1 MAAEK
6 MADRRN
12 ENDCTARG
20 IWKGHRG
27 VLWTIK
33 FAKCALLSIVSGW
46 LLTGC
51 EDSRLVDVEKLMEM
65 DVEMAD
71 SLLYSMEEP
80 ESRRDKALYAML
92 KTQIDYKMYRD
103 AVNDST
109 IRIATDYY
117 GKRYK
122 DYHTAMAWYSL
133 GCISAELG
141 VDSTAADAYL
151 TAIRLFPDTL
161 VRYFALAEQN
171 LSYIYLEHNMDT
183 EALPIIKACLANATR
198 LKDSV
203 AIAFCE
209 FNIAR
214 SMLLGNEYEAAR
226 SIFLRLKDSEWMSP
240 STQDIPLLELSK
252 IALYKDSDYTSALN
266 YVDTFI
272 DKNGHYNSYGAA
284 YTTKANVFVGL
295 NQLDSALYYYRL
307 SLTDTNDPYTI
318 CNTYSCLAEI
328 HSLKGNQDSA
338 TYYTKKVSEWAD
350 SIVCASNSELI
361 FRAMLNNAQSSP
373 EPKSKLYTFII
384 TLIVVICV
392 LSLAILLIH
401 YCSIK
406 FKKPQSIADYAKE
419 IDAFKTGDLHQKI
432 INNILK
438 PECLTFK
445 TRFAIENEF
454 HETLPGLRKFITN
467 SSSNLNIMEIDYCV
481 FTILGFKPRDFH
493 LFFNISYSGSR
504 KFKARIKEKMK
515 ENVFHEIFG
524 IDKCDTIS

>member
-6 MADRRN
+6 MANRRN

-20 IWKGHRG
+20 IWKGHQG

-33 FAKCALLSIVSGW
+33 FAKCAMLSIAAGW

-51 EDSRLVDVEKLMEM
+51 EDSRLIEVEKLMET
-65 DVEMAD
+65 DIEMAD

-80 ESRRDKALYAML
+80 ESRRDKALYALL

-103 AVNDST
+103 TVNDSI

-117 GKRYK
+117 GKKYK
-122 DYHTAMAWYSL
+122 DYHAAMAWYSL
-133 GCISAELG
+133 GCISSEFG
-141 VDSTAADAYL
+141 NDSTAADAYL

-161 VRYFALAEQN
+161 VRYYALAEQN

-183 EALPIIKACLANATR
+183 EALPIIKACLANASR

-214 SMLLGNEYEAAR
+214 SMLLGNEYEKAR
-226 SIFLRLKDSEWMSP
+226 SIFLKLKDSEWMSP
-240 STQDIPLLELSK
+240 STKDIPLLELSK
-252 IALYKDSDYTSALN
+252 IALYKDSDYISALN
-266 YVDTFI
+266 YVDSFI
-272 DKNGHYNSYGAA
+272 DKNRHYNSYGAA
-284 YTTKANVFVGL
+284 YTTKASIFVSL

-328 HSLKGNQDSA
+328 QSLKGDQDSV
-338 TYYTKKVSEWAD
+338 TYYTKQVSEWAD
-350 SIVCASNSELI
+350 SIVCTSNSELI
-361 FRAMLNNAQSSP
+361 FRALLNNAHSSS
-373 EPKSKLYTFII
+373 EPKSKILTLII
-384 TLIVVICV
+384 ILIVVICV

-401 YCSIK
+401 YSSIK
-406 FKKPQSIADYAKE
+406 LKKPQSIADYAKD
-419 IDAFKTGDLHQKI
+419 IDAFKKGELHQKMI
-432 INNILK
+432 DNILK
-438 PECLTFK
+438 PEDLTVK
-445 TRFAIENEF
+445 TRSAIENEF
-454 HETLPGLRKFITN
+454 HKSLPGLRKFIIS
-467 SSSNLNIMEIDYCV
+467 SSSNLNNMEIDYCV

-493 LFFNISYSGSR
+493 LFFSISYSGSR

-515 ENVFHEIFG
+515 ENVFNEIFG
-524 IDKCDTIS
+524 IDKSGTIS